1 MATFAP
7 PTQQTGVRFPAAA
20 GRPVTRLYLV
30 QLRLEMHT
38 PWLVGLT
45 PLQLVQ
51 YLGTEWL
58 RVTEKEM
65 STSGN
70 PKRTGVTWP
79 CIFLSPRV
87 DHCNFVQ
94 QILNGGINCFVVQI
108 Y

>member
-1 MATFAP
+1 MVTFSL
-7 PTQQTGVRFPAAA
+7 PTQQTGVRFPSVA

-38 PWLVGLT
+38 PWFVGLT

-65 STSGN
+65 STPGGRNLKSG
-70 PKRTGVTWP
+70 
-79 CIFLSPRV
+79 
-87 DHCNFVQ
+87 
-94 QILNGGINCFVVQI
+94 
-108 Y
+108 